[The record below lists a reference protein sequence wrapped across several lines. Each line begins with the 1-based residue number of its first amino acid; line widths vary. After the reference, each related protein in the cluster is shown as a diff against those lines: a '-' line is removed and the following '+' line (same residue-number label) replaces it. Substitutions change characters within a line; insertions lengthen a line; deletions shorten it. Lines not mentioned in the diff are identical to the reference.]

1 MAVPW
6 KGGAGI
12 VPRMSAYL
20 LLASELYSLPVL
32 RPVAAAAQA
41 AGHRVGWLCAAPLA
55 ARLGP
60 DDVRIADR
68 AALAAFAA
76 DATFSTVHRIPPQLP
91 GKQVQL
97 FHGLNIDKRDD
108 GGRGH
113 FRIRDLFDL
122 YCTHGPATTP
132 RFAALAREHGDFA
145 VAETGWPKLDPL
157 FAPAAGR
164 PTLRAAAGGR
174 PVVMVASTFT
184 RSLSA
189 APALLS
195 VLPDLIARGDR
206 YWLLTLHPKCPPPLF
221 NAYRALAGAHARFLE
236 SPDVVDMLRAADVL
250 VCDTSSVIEECVLLD
265 KPVVTLR
272 TRRPQPY
279 LLDVQ
284 APEQVDAAIDAA
296 LARPAAQMQA
306 AREYGARIHP
316 SRDGHAAQRVV
327 AATERLLEGG
337 FGPLRSRPGHPWRR
351 WRARST
357 MRALFEPG
365 LS

>member
-1 MAVPW
+1 VAVPW

-60 DDVRIADR
+60 GEVRIADR

-164 PTLRAAAGGR
+164 PTLRAPPAAG
-174 PVVMVASTFT
+174 
-184 RSLSA
+184 
-189 APALLS
+189 
-195 VLPDLIARGDR
+195 
-206 YWLLTLHPKCPPPLF
+206 
-221 NAYRALAGAHARFLE
+221 
-236 SPDVVDMLRAADVL
+236 
-250 VCDTSSVIEECVLLD
+250 
-265 KPVVTLR
+265 
-272 TRRPQPY
+272 
-279 LLDVQ
+279 
-284 APEQVDAAIDAA
+284 
-296 LARPAAQMQA
+296 
-306 AREYGARIHP
+306 
-316 SRDGHAAQRVV
+316 
-327 AATERLLEGG
+327 
-337 FGPLRSRPGHPWRR
+337 R
-351 WRARST
+351 W
-357 MRALFEPG
+357 
-365 LS
+365 

>member
-1 MAVPW
+1 
-6 KGGAGI
+6 
-12 VPRMSAYL
+12 
-20 LLASELYSLPVL
+20 
-32 RPVAAAAQA
+32 
-41 AGHRVGWLCAAPLA
+41 
-55 ARLGP
+55 
-60 DDVRIADR
+60 
-68 AALAAFAA
+68 
-76 DATFSTVHRIPPQLP
+76 
-91 GKQVQL
+91 
-97 FHGLNIDKRDD
+97 
-108 GGRGH
+108 
-113 FRIRDLFDL
+113 
-122 YCTHGPATTP
+122 
-132 RFAALAREHGDFA
+132 
-145 VAETGWPKLDPL
+145 
-157 FAPAAGR
+157 
-164 PTLRAAAGGR
+164 
-174 PVVMVASTFT
+174 MVASTFT

-195 VLPDLIARGDR
+195 VLPELIARGDR

-221 NAYRALAGAHARFLE
+221 DAYRALAGAHARFLE

-296 LARPAAQMQA
+296 LARPPAQMQA

-337 FGPLRSRPGHPWRR
+337 FGPLRSPASSPVAALARALDDAGAVRAGAVVARIWAGHPGPPRHVR
-351 WRARST
+351 GRVRGSARQQ
-357 MRALFEPG
+357 REGPRPHRNG
-365 LS
+365 LSRW